1 LQAGKEVPAVPL
13 LLIVE
18 DDPQVRELM
27 RERLKD
33 EFGIIT
39 SGEANEALSLALQ
52 HKPDCILL
60 DLSLPDFSGFELCQT
75 FASLSSTRLTP
86 VIVVTG
92 RPAAEYRE
100 YCLNLGAADYF
111 EKPVD
116 FKRLRATLHSVLSIR
131 MPERRSEVRV
141 RLSVVVRIKGKDE
154 DGKPFDIVTAADDVS
169 RSAFMC
175 NCQIPLKRDCVVD
188 VFLRG
193 GKTELPAGRARLVR
207 TEHKDTP
214 YQRHAFKFVDKPDN
228 WVLQ

>member
-1 LQAGKEVPAVPL
+1 MPL

-33 EFGIIT
+33 EFAIIT
-39 SGEANEALSLALQ
+39 SGDANEALSLALQ

-60 DLSLPDFSGFELCQT
+60 DLTLPDFSGFELCQT
-75 FASLSSTRLTP
+75 FASLSATRLTP
-86 VIVVTG
+86 VLVVTG
-92 RPAAEYRE
+92 KPAAEYKE

-131 MPERRSEVRV
+131 LPERRSEVRV
-141 RLSVVVRIKGKDE
+141 RLSVVLRLRGTDE
-154 DGKPFDIVTAADDVS
+154 DGKAFDIITAADDVS
-169 RSAFMC
+169 RTAFLC
-175 NCQIPLKRDCVVD
+175 NCNIPLRRDSVVD

-193 GKTELPAGRARLVR
+193 GKTELPAGRARVVR

-214 YQRHAFKFVDKPDN
+214 YQRHAFKFVEKPEN
-228 WVLQ
+228 WVLK

>member
-1 LQAGKEVPAVPL
+1 VPL

-60 DLSLPDFSGFELCQT
+60 DLGLPDFSGFELCQT
-75 FASLSSTRLTP
+75 FASLSATRLTP
-86 VIVVTG
+86 VLVVTG
-92 RPAAEYRE
+92 KPAAEYRE

-131 MPERRSEVRV
+131 LPERRTELRV
-141 RLSVVVRIKGKDE
+141 RLSVVLRLKGKDE
-154 DGKPFDIVTAADDVS
+154 DSRPFDILTAADDVS
-169 RSAFMC
+169 ASAFLC
-175 NCQIPLKRDCVVD
+175 NCPIPMSRDSVVE

-193 GKTELPAGRARLVR
+193 KGEARAGRARLVR

-214 YQRHAFKFVDKPDN
+214 YQRHAFRFVEKPEN

>member
-1 LQAGKEVPAVPL
+1 VPL

-27 RERLKD
+27 RERLMD
-33 EFGIIT
+33 EFDILSTGD
-39 SGEANEALSLALQ
+39 ANEALSLALQ
-52 HKPDCILL
+52 KKPDCILL
-60 DLSLPDFSGFELCQT
+60 DLGLPGFSGFELCQT

-86 VIVVTG
+86 VLVVTG
-92 RPAAEYRE
+92 KPAAEYKE

-116 FKRLRATLHSVLSIR
+116 FKRLLATLHSVLSIKL
-131 MPERRSEVRV
+131 PERRSEVRV
-141 RLSVVVRIKGKDE
+141 RLSVVLRVKGKDA
-154 DGKPFDIVTAADDVS
+154 DGKPFDILTAADDIS
-169 RSAFMC
+169 ASAFLC
-175 NCQIPLKRDCVVD
+175 NCIVPLERDTVVD

-193 GKTELPAGRARLVR
+193 KTEVRAGRARLVR

-214 YQRHAFKFVDKPDN
+214 YQRHAFRFVEKPEN

>member
-1 LQAGKEVPAVPL
+1 MPL
-13 LLIVE
+13 LMIVE

-39 SGEANEALSLALQ
+39 SGDANEALSLALQ
-52 HKPDCILL
+52 KKPDCILL
-60 DLSLPDFSGFELCQT
+60 DLGLPDFSGFELCQT

-86 VIVVTG
+86 VLVVTG
-92 RPAAEYRE
+92 KPAAEYRE

-131 MPERRSEVRV
+131 LPERRTELRV
-141 RLSVVVRIKGKDE
+141 RLSVVLRLKGKDE
-154 DGKPFDIVTAADDVS
+154 EGKPFDILTAADDVS
-169 RSAFMC
+169 ASAFLC
-175 NCQIPLKRDCVVD
+175 NCQLPIDRDAVVE

-193 GKTELPAGRARLVR
+193 KGEARAGHARLVR

-214 YQRHAFKFVDKPDN
+214 YQRHAFKFVEKPEN